1 MENQEN
7 ALNVA
12 EQEQQTPVE
21 SQSTETPPEQPAQ
34 EAEQAPS
41 EEQNA
46 AENETEN
53 EGELKPWM
61 KERIARANRKAER
74 LRQEADMYKMQL
86 QSYGYQTQFQ
96 QQQPAQSQNQQP
108 QGIDPSQLNEETV
121 MSLMEKAEMKRRQQ
135 LEFQAKQQA
144 HEAFQRKLSEGADKF
159 EDFDDVVRD
168 PSLPMTPVMVEAVL
182 DISDPDTLLY
192 SLAKEKRQRLSEI
205 ARLSPAQQ
213 IREMGVLVAEHKA
226 NTKPKL
232 VSKAP
237 APPSTQPKS
246 SAGSAVQKAPDE
258 MTAEEYCTY
267 LREKRKSQI
276 RR

>member
-12 EQEQQTPVE
+12 EQEQTPVE
-21 SQSTETPPEQPAQ
+21 SQATETPPEQPTQ
-34 EAEQAPS
+34 EAEAQPG
-41 EEQNA
+41 EQTQA
-46 AENETEN
+46 AEPEN

-74 LRQEADMYKMQL
+74 LRQEADLYKMQL
-86 QSYGYQTQFQ
+86 QAYGYQPQFQ
-96 QQQPAQSQNQQP
+96 QQQPVHPQNQQP
-108 QGIDPSQLNEETV
+108 QGIDPSNLNEETV
-121 MSLMEKAEMKRRQQ
+121 LSLMEKAEIKRRQQ

-192 SLAKEKRQRLSEI
+192 SLAKEKRERLSEI
-205 ARLSPAQQ
+205 ARMLPAQQ
-213 IREMGVLVAEHKA
+213 IREMGVLVAEYKQK
-226 NTKPKL
+226 TKPKL
-232 VSKAP
+232 VTKAP
-237 APPSTQPKS
+237 SPPSTQPKS
-246 SAGSAVQKAPDE
+246 NAGSTAQPKPEE
-258 MTAEEYCTY
+258 MSATEYCEF
-267 LREKRKSQI
+267 LKRQRQQKP